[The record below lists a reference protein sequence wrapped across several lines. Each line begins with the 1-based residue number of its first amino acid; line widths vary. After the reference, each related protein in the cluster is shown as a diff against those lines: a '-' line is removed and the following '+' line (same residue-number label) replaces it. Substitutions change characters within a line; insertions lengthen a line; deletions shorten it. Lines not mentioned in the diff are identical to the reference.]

1 MDFVRLRFNID
12 AVNKLIEE
20 KFRGNKTWF
29 AEEIGVDASYVNQV
43 LNKKAIDHSPK
54 MLKGFMKYCKE
65 KNIDSKPYI
74 FLG

>member
-1 MDFVRLRFNID
+1 MDVVRTRINVD
-12 AVNKLIEE
+12 EVNKLIEE

-29 AEEIGVDASYVNQV
+29 AEEIGVDSSYVNQV

-54 MLKGFMKYCKE
+54 ILNGLFKYCKDN
-65 KNIDSKPYI
+65 NIDVKPYI

>member
-1 MDFVRLRFNID
+1 MNVVRTRINID
-12 AVNKLIEE
+12 EVNRLIEE

-29 AEEIGVDASYVNQV
+29 AQEIGVDASYVNQV

-54 MLKGFMKYCKE
+54 ILNGFMKYCE
-65 KNIDSKPYI
+65 DNNIDVKPYI